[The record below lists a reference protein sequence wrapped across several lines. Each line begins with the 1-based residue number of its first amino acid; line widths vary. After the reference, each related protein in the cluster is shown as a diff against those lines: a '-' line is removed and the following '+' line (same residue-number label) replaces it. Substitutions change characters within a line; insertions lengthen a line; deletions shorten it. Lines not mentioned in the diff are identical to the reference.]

1 MPQFKRLRVRLR
13 PARRFCSRRLSRG
26 IAEEYLPDDDF
37 AEYDTVMEGYYAKPA
52 SMLVERPISQDAR
65 GARSA

>member
-1 MPQFKRLRVRLR
+1 MSQFKRLRLGLR

-26 IAEEYLPDDDF
+26 SDEEHLADYDF